1 MIPAMGR
8 SDPSARPIVCYTHW
22 TPPEGPALLEPFCSL
37 VRQPPDLIPT
47 SDEIAERARDASA
60 LCFSVRDRV
69 TRSLLG
75 QCPKL
80 QVVSSFGR
88 GTDNVDVDAA
98 TEMGIWVATVD
109 AAMTEPVADMT
120 WALLLS
126 AARRVVPGDLTVRTG
141 RFQGWQAR
149 PGLMGSNVYG
159 KTLGIVGLGQVGR
172 AVARRAAGFSMRI
185 LCWQPHRLTLA
196 EEAAGGAVWVERAEL
211 LARSD
216 FVCLCSPLTRD
227 TYHQIGP
234 AELAHLKPGAIL
246 VNTARGSEVDEVAVA
261 LALAQG
267 HLGGYA
273 TDVYEMEDALPADV
287 PERMRPAAVPAALLE
302 QADRTVFA
310 PHSSTAIT
318 ETRSLI
324 ARAQAQAVLDV
335 LQGRRPS
342 SATNNPPRP
351 RR

>member
-8 SDPSARPIVCYTHW
+8 TDPGVRPIVCYTHW

-37 VRQPPDLIPT
+37 VRQPPDLILT
-47 SDEIAERARDASA
+47 SDEIAEMARDAFA
-60 LCFSVRDRV
+60 LCFSIRDRV
-69 TRSLLG
+69 TRSLLE

-80 QVVSSFGR
+80 RVVSSFGR

-109 AAMTEPVADMT
+109 TAMTEPVADMT

-126 AARRVVPGDLTVRTG
+126 AARRVVPGDLSVRIG
-141 RFQGWQAR
+141 KFDGWQAR
-149 PGLMGSNVYG
+149 PALMGSNVYG

-172 AVARRAAGFSMRI
+172 AVARRASGFCMQV
-185 LCWQPHRLTLA
+185 LYWQPHRLALA
-196 EEAAGGAVWVERAEL
+196 EEAAAGAVWVERAEL
-211 LARSD
+211 LVRAD
-216 FVCLCSPLTRD
+216 FVCLCSPLTRE
-227 TYHQIGP
+227 TYHQIGA
-234 AELAHLKPGAIL
+234 AELARLKPGAIL
-246 VNTARGSEVDEVAVA
+246 VNTARGSEVDESAVA
-261 LALAQG
+261 RALVQG

-273 TDVYEMEDALPADV
+273 TDVYEMEDALPAGA
-287 PERMRPAAVPAALLE
+287 PERTQPTAVPAALLE
-302 QADRTVFA
+302 QVDRTVFA
-310 PHSSTAIT
+310 PHSSTAIA

-324 ARAQAQAVLDV
+324 ARTQVQAVLDV

-342 SATNNPPRP
+342 SATNNPSRP